1 MAKKSSNECII
12 AALMSNGTIKDA
24 AAALGI
30 TERTIYDRMN
40 DGDFKALYLSAKAD
54 VIRKATCNLN
64 KQIGAAVDTIVSI
77 MNDSEVNA
85 AIRLQAAQTILNNA
99 NKFAERLTVGDDRL
113 IEEMKENDYSY
124 FSLQC
129 LSFCIIPIFSYKR
142 RGISIME
149 DHYAK

>member
-30 TERTIYDRMN
+30 TERTIYDRMS
-40 DGDFKALYLSAKAD
+40 DGDFKALYMSAKAD

-99 NKFAERLTVGDDRL
+99 NKFAERLSIGEERV
-113 IEEMKENDYSY
+113 IEEQKENE
-124 FSLQC
+124 FSFL
-129 LSFCIIPIFSYKR
+129 PIL
-142 RGISIME
+142 
-149 DHYAK
+149 